1 MEQWAKTHNFCVWL
15 KGFGINFHCFSMNV
29 LIGARDNHS
38 LMAIMAFP
46 NERLSLF
53 DVENPLE
60 AQDSAWW
67 DTPDM
72 TTKCT
77 LTADAFKGAPHW
89 CHPGR
94 NRTEGMKGSFP
105 ALSKRH

>member
-1 MEQWAKTHNFCVWL
+1 
-15 KGFGINFHCFSMNV
+15 MNV
-29 LIGARDNHS
+29 LIGPRDKHS

-60 AQDSAWW
+60 TQNSTWW
-67 DTPDM
+67 DTPHM

-77 LTADAFKGAPHW
+77 LTADAFKGAPHTAIILVV
-89 CHPGR
+89 
-94 NRTEGMKGSFP
+94 TELKE
-105 ALSKRH
+105 